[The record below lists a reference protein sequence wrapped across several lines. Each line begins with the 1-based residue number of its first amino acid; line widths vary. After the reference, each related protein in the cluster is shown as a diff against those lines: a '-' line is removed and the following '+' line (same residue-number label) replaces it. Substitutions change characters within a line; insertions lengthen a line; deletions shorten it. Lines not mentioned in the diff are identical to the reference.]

1 MLPIVGGGHARL
13 QPVYVRDVADGMINS
28 LRSRDAIGQDFYLA
42 GPEVLTC
49 ALGSIIPKFG
59 FQGGLGPH
67 VRARWQLHMP
77 TSVRAPLRQTL
88 RVRVMC
94 LQYAP

>member
-28 LRSRDAIGQDFYLA
+28 LRSRDAIGQDYYLA

-49 ALGSIIPKFG
+49 ALGSCII
-59 FQGGLGPH
+59 
-67 VRARWQLHMP
+67 
-77 TSVRAPLRQTL
+77 
-88 RVRVMC
+88 C
-94 LQYAP
+94 